1 MSRKKIAEWQPL
13 ETAPMD
19 GTALIFW
26 VSSQKGFQDTTA
38 NFYFS
43 KGQWW
48 WADTEEVLKRPD
60 LVNGWMLYPQPPTL
74 AQKKKRSP
82 ITSP

>member
-1 MSRKKIAEWQPL
+1 MSRKKTAEWQPF
-13 ETAPMD
+13 ETPQGWD
-19 GTALIFW
+19 RTDLW

-48 WADTEEVLKRPD
+48 WADTEDVLKRPD

-74 AQKKKRSP
+74 ARKA
-82 ITSP
+82 

>member
-1 MSRKKIAEWQPL
+1 MGRKKITEWHPF
-13 ETAPMD
+13 ETAPKD
-19 GTALIFW
+19 GTELIFW

-43 KGQWW
+43 EGQWR
-48 WADTEEVLKRPD
+48 WADTEAVLKRPD

-74 AQKKKRSP
+74 ARKK
-82 ITSP
+82 

>member
-1 MSRKKIAEWQPL
+1 MSRNKTAEWQSF
-13 ETAPMD
+13 ETAPKD
-19 GTALIFW
+19 GTELIFW

-48 WADTEEVLKRPD
+48 WADTEDVLKRPD

-74 AQKKKRSP
+74 ARKKKRSP
-82 ITSP
+82 IT

>member
-1 MSRKKIAEWQPL
+1 MSQKEAAEWQSF
-13 ETAPMD
+13 ETAPKD
-19 GTALIFW
+19 GTELIFW

-48 WADTEEVLKRPD
+48 WADTEDVLKRPD

-74 AQKKKRSP
+74 ARKKKRSP
-82 ITSP
+82 IT